1 MISNSEGGA
10 LVSQLHQLSSRVFGK
25 ILRDSGLREL
35 NPAQGRIIFALWKDG
50 DMSQTELS
58 GKTRL
63 DKSTLTLMLDRLEKE
78 GHIERIQDTRDARRK
93 IIRCTE
99 QNRALHRLY
108 GEVSKKMNML
118 FYEGFSDADISSFEE
133 MLRKII
139 ANLARAGHGPL

>member
-25 ILRDSGLREL
+25 IMRDAGLREL

-50 DMSQTELS
+50 DMSLTELS

-63 DKSTLTLMLDRLEKE
+63 DKSTLTLMLDRLEKD
-78 GHIERIQDTRDARRK
+78 GHIERIRDTRDARRK

-108 GEVSKKMNML
+108 GEVSEKMTTL
-118 FYEGFSDADISSFEE
+118 FYEGFSDADIASFED

-139 ANLARAGHGPL
+139 TNLAHAGHGQL